1 MKQFIRGVLPIGAP
15 WGGPESIR
23 FISCLSS
30 LYVYLK
36 QPDKREELLFC
47 PHSGELCDDCGQ
59 CGNHDR
65 LRRMHEQVYFELL
78 TLSGLNCRT
87 HWDPEFRPQFLTDLL
102 LETTDDDPIERAMA
116 FAGFEYRMVEALPPE
131 AFFRAVNESLSRNVP
146 VPACRA
152 AGDDWCLI
160 TGCDDDGKSISGFYF
175 PQEWDSP
182 ENRPDTLH
190 GGEFTS
196 KEWVRQGTRLL
207 VVTGDCPARVPDR
220 EEFSRLREL
229 LIESDC
235 RECVTGLA
243 AFDRCIELLQDETF
257 FAAADREKL
266 DRCAAH
272 MLRFFEQLAEL
283 RGNAALTFF
292 SGFFGK
298 LHDPELARLG
308 REIGALFLDSRD
320 RCRRL
325 LDMFH
330 SGNRAALLR
339 NAQVRIEVINAL
351 KKLKKNDWN
360 AVLLLEALEDFV
372 DSE

>member
-229 LIESDC
+229 LIEPDC

-292 SGFFGK
+292 SGFFRQTARSGTCAARAGNRRA
-298 LHDPELARLG
+298 LSGLARSLPQTA
-308 REIGALFLDSRD
+308 RHVPFRK
-320 RCRRL
+320 
-325 LDMFH
+325 
-330 SGNRAALLR
+330 SGSAA
-339 NAQVRIEVINAL
+339 A
-351 KKLKKNDWN
+351 
-360 AVLLLEALEDFV
+360 
-372 DSE
+372 